1 MSKQQGEWAS
11 PPSNPLSS
19 GNPGTIP
26 TFTMVSSHTL
36 SISAVMINSVC
47 LPSDDFE
54 LPRDVPS
61 PRRFLNFSFSPE
73 SLLWGFAIADKQA
86 ALSPCKYRTGFP
98 LKEAQGEIFKQEN
111 TSNSHHNVA
120 LTNSSGV
127 SSCFKQGRS
136 PTLRTKQRGA
146 HTAPAFSTCILQLS
160 EECGPL
166 GYYFLEAL
174 NAQHHHIPHRATTI
188 LKPLGWFLKYKH
200 THRLF
205 GGCEL
210 KYLFPVQKQWTS
222 TEHCKAD
229 VESS

>member
-1 MSKQQGEWAS
+1 MSKQKGEWAR

-86 ALSPCKYRTGFP
+86 ALRPCKYRTGF
-98 LKEAQGEIFKQEN
+98 LLSEAQRESLSGNTPVTAITTWLLQTALVSQAISNKGEAQRWGRNNKEPARMRDLHCSCLQHPHPAA
-111 TSNSHHNVA
+111 TRGMG
-120 LTNSSGV
+120 SSGLWFSG
-127 SSCFKQGRS
+127 SSKC
-136 PTLRTKQRGA
+136 P
-146 HTAPAFSTCILQLS
+146 APPQPA
-160 EECGPL
+160 
-166 GYYFLEAL
+166 
-174 NAQHHHIPHRATTI
+174 
-188 LKPLGWFLKYKH
+188 
-200 THRLF
+200 
-205 GGCEL
+205 
-210 KYLFPVQKQWTS
+210 
-222 TEHCKAD
+222 
-229 VESS
+229 

>member
-86 ALSPCKYRTGFP
+86 ALSPCRYRTGFL
-98 LKEAQGEIFKQEN
+98 LKEAQGESLSRKTPVTAVTTWPWQ
-111 TSNSHHNVA
+111 TALVSPAVSNKGEAQHWGQ
-120 LTNSSGV
+120 NSEE
-127 SSCFKQGRS
+127 
-136 PTLRTKQRGA
+136 PTLLLPSAPASCSYPRNVDLWATIFWKLWMPSTTTSRTKQ
-146 HTAPAFSTCILQLS
+146 PPF
-160 EECGPL
+160 
-166 GYYFLEAL
+166 
-174 NAQHHHIPHRATTI
+174 
-188 LKPLGWFLKYKH
+188 
-200 THRLF
+200 
-205 GGCEL
+205 
-210 KYLFPVQKQWTS
+210 
-222 TEHCKAD
+222 
-229 VESS
+229 